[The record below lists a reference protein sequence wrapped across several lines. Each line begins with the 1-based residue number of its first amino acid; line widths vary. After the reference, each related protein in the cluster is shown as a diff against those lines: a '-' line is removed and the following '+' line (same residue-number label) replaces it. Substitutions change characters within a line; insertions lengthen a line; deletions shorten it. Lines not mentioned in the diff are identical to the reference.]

1 LNKKDEICYYN
12 IAFERGIL
20 SMQNIKLLIAEDLE
34 SEDVLLSKSLNKFE
48 EMNVIGAYEEEHK
61 ILNTL
66 KVVEV
71 DVLIVS
77 LFKSK
82 FDGFNI
88 IETLRNNSN
97 DYIKPKR
104 IIAVTHFVS
113 SFVNSKLNDLQVD
126 YLGVEPIDID
136 PFSNIIKSM
145 LYEKNEG
152 VTFDYDPNLDEEITD
167 MLHEVGVPA
176 HIKGY
181 LYLREAITMVYN
193 NIDILG
199 SITKVLYPEVARK
212 FGTTSSRVERAIR
225 HAIEIAWVRG
235 NVEAISEIFS
245 YTISYNKSKPT
256 NSEFIA
262 MTADR
267 LRPNHSKEKRIRYIA

>member
-1 LNKKDEICYYN
+1 
-12 IAFERGIL
+12 
-20 SMQNIKLLIAEDLE
+20 MVQ
-34 SEDVLLSKSLNKFE
+34 
-48 EMNVIGAYEEEHK
+48 
-61 ILNTL
+61 
-66 KVVEV
+66 
-71 DVLIVS
+71 
-77 LFKSK
+77 
-82 FDGFNI
+82 
-88 IETLRNNSN
+88 
-97 DYIKPKR
+97 
-104 IIAVTHFVS
+104 
-113 SFVNSKLNDLQVD
+113 
-126 YLGVEPIDID
+126 
-136 PFSNIIKSM
+136 
-145 LYEKNEG
+145 EKNEG
-152 VTFDYDPNLDEEITD
+152 ITFEYDPNLDEEITD

-199 SITKVLYPEVARK
+199 SITKILYPEVARK

-262 MTADR
+262 MIADR
-267 LRPNHSKEKRIRYIA
+267 LRLNHSKEKRIRYIA

>member
-1 LNKKDEICYYN
+1 
-12 IAFERGIL
+12 
-20 SMQNIKLLIAEDLE
+20 MQNIKLLIAEDLE

-88 IETLRNNSN
+88 IETLRNNSC

-136 PFSNIIKSM
+136 TFSNIIKSM
-145 LYEKNEG
+145 LHEKNEG

-262 MTADR
+262 MIADR
-267 LRPNHSKEKRIRYIA
+267 LRLNHSKEKRIRYIA

>member
-1 LNKKDEICYYN
+1 
-12 IAFERGIL
+12 
-20 SMQNIKLLIAEDLE
+20 
-34 SEDVLLSKSLNKFE
+34 
-48 EMNVIGAYEEEHK
+48 
-61 ILNTL
+61 
-66 KVVEV
+66 
-71 DVLIVS
+71 
-77 LFKSK
+77 
-82 FDGFNI
+82 
-88 IETLRNNSN
+88 
-97 DYIKPKR
+97 
-104 IIAVTHFVS
+104 
-113 SFVNSKLNDLQVD
+113 
-126 YLGVEPIDID
+126 
-136 PFSNIIKSM
+136 M
-145 LYEKNEG
+145 LHEKNEG

-262 MTADR
+262 MIADR
-267 LRPNHSKEKRIRYIA
+267 LRLNHSKEKRIRYIA